1 MAATKTSRVSG
12 STGSST
18 VHVGDGENTIT
29 MGGANNT
36 VSVWGGDN
44 WIAAGGGGSKVTILG
59 LDGTGAATPTDP
71 DPGLFGDDG
80 PVPLSPTDNVMISG
94 AGTVSRRLTRTSTS
108 GARA

>member
-1 MAATKTSRVSG
+1 M
-12 STGSST
+12 
-18 VHVGDGENTIT
+18 GDGENTIT

-36 VSVWGGDN
+36 VSVWGGSN

-80 PVPLSPTDNVMISG
+80 RVPLSPTDNVMISG
-94 AGTVSRRLTRTSTS
+94 AGDSVSATLRERQH